1 MKYFTQTFTKIHTR
15 LTAEEAKRPA
25 RTVDVNKN
33 LDLFFFSGQR
43 QPSLYP
49 PEPELRATVDRIL
62 FFDIGTLYKSL
73 VDYFV
78 SSTVLSLISP
88 KFSFF

>member
-1 MKYFTQTFTKIHTR
+1 MTTLSLQIQTTLKNTRENIINLTYF
-15 LTAEEAKRPA
+15 L
-25 RTVDVNKN
+25 
-33 LDLFFFSGQR
+33 SGVR

-62 FFDIGTLYKSL
+62 FFDIGTLYKAL

-78 SSTVLSLISP
+78 SSIDTLPLAIR
-88 KFSFF
+88 